1 MGKIDDLEKLQKLK
15 EIGALT
21 NEEFEKEKKAILNGN
36 SSNTTYKESQQ
47 SEITKTKMK
56 VWQIILLIISILLV
70 RFCDNCYWNG
80 SYRKL

>member
-1 MGKIDDLEKLQKLK
+1 MGRIEDLEKLQKLK

-21 NEEFEKEKKAILNGN
+21 EEEFEKEKKAILNN
-36 SSNTTYKESQQ
+36 NSNTIYQENQQ
-47 SEITKTKMK
+47 NNVPKKKLKI
-56 VWQIILLIISILLV
+56 WQIVLIIMSILLV